1 MPDSGHL
8 CTFSPCFTSTLVSPS
23 TAISIKSAVLSFYDY
38 TVGLYGRLG
47 PIITIITII
56 ATTTTTTTTPTATSY
71 YAMVIMAALLSR
83 RGHCF
88 LPCGFLWSPYVIGQ
102 TIIFLPC
109 SFFLLH
115 FPRLISAAVD
125 RMSRATH
132 GVALVRI

>member
-56 ATTTTTTTTPTATSY
+56 ATTTPTATSY

-88 LPCGFLWSPYVIGQ
+88 LPCGFLWSPYVTGQ

-109 SFFLLH
+109 GFFRLH
-115 FPRLISAAVD
+115 FPRLISAAVGW
-125 RMSRATH
+125 MSRATH